1 MVAAIIACVF
11 GAFMLGALK
20 KKVPS
25 EYAALGKWKGI
36 PIGPGVGRK
45 IIKEEVE
52 K

>member
-1 MVAAIIACVF
+1 MVAALIACVF

-36 PIGPGVGRK
+36 PIGPGVGKK
-45 IIKEEVE
+45 IVKEEVE

>member
-1 MVAAIIACVF
+1 MVATIIACVF

-45 IIKEEVE
+45 IKKEGAE